1 MDLADYRHVNA
12 GQLSGGNKRKLQCA
26 IALIG
31 NPPIV
36 LLDEPSTGVDPQAK
50 RFMWTI
56 ISNISTLRK
65 QSTVVLTTHSMEEA
79 EALCTKM
86 GIMVNGSF
94 KCFGSSQHIKDKY
107 GTGFEIEVKI
117 AQLADAELQRQKKR
131 IDLKVDVLTAAGL
144 PKFMEKAGYSNL
156 ISEVREDGL
165 GEEINRVLENSGKIY
180 ADEVLKWAHIEKNGK
195 ALIREIEARFKEF
208 TLVEHYSN
216 SYTFKVSRDANS
228 IGYVFGMM
236 EDFKKRYSI
245 QEYSASSTTL
255 EQIFNMFARQA

>member
-1 MDLADYRHVNA
+1 MGGHDLTKRSGFDAARCLIGYCPQFDAIFDNLTVRQHLQFYAQIKGVREDYREELIDKQINEMDLTVFTHVNA
-12 GQLSGGNKRKLQCA
+12 GELSGGNKRKLQCA

-86 GIMVNGSF
+86 GIMVDGEF

-107 GTGFEIEVKI
+107 GMGFEIEIKI
-117 AQLADAELQRQKKR
+117 R
-131 IDLKVDVLTAAGL
+131 
-144 PKFMEKAGYSNL
+144 
-156 ISEVREDGL
+156 
-165 GEEINRVLENSGKIY
+165 
-180 ADEVLKWAHIEKNGK
+180 
-195 ALIREIEARFKEF
+195 AL
-208 TLVEHYSN
+208 Y
-216 SYTFKVSRDANS
+216 D
-228 IGYVFGMM
+228 
-236 EDFKKRYSI
+236 
-245 QEYSASSTTL
+245 
-255 EQIFNMFARQA
+255 